1 MAGDPV
7 TVEEISVLVEQLD
20 LPDCETHAE
29 LVAVLQE
36 RRGLQRDSL
45 AARLPDEMPTATT
58 VRLRASQ
65 RREIELCERAL
76 DALGAPY
83 VAPNIEEDE

>member
-1 MAGDPV
+1 VSDQPDTFVDVAALID
-7 TVEEISVLVEQLD
+7 LLD
-20 LPDCETHAE
+20 LDDFTTRDE
-29 LVAVLQE
+29 LIARLQE
-36 RRGLQRDSL
+36 RRGHQADSL
-45 AARLPDEMPTATT
+45 AARMPDEMPTATT

-65 RREIELCERAL
+65 RGEVELCERAL